1 MKIDCGECSYNDTNC
16 YIRYWNDV
24 VEYGETEWICP
35 VCGKS
40 HIKKSADFICENCG
54 FTYECS

>member
-1 MKIDCGECSYNDTNC
+1 MEMDCKNCDYMDTNC
-16 YIRYWNDV
+16 FIRVWKDV
-24 VEYGETEWICP
+24 QEFGETEWICP

-40 HIKKSADFICENCG
+40 HIKKDVEFICENCG

>member
-1 MKIDCGECSYNDTNC
+1 MDCSSCDYMDTNC
-16 YIRYWNDV
+16 FIRYWKDV
-24 VEYGETEWICP
+24 IEYGETEWVCP

-40 HIKKSADFICENCG
+40 HIKKDAEFICENCG